1 MKILQSNRK
10 DSFIFDN
17 LKIKSININI
27 FYQENKIKKIIIEI
41 SRK

>member
-17 LKIKSININI
+17 LKIKGINI
-27 FYQENKIKKIIIEI
+27 FYQENKIKKIIIQI